1 MMIDSIFHCLDIY
14 VRRNKLQNFRMIF
27 KEIIQ
32 LKTMFQD
39 YLRAGKLESP
49 KEADIRNKT
58 HWILTDLV

>member
-1 MMIDSIFHCLDIY
+1 MMIDSIFQCLDIY

-58 HWILTDLV
+58 HLILTDLV

>member
-1 MMIDSIFHCLDIY
+1 MMIVSIFQCLDFY
-14 VRRNKLQNFRMIF
+14 LRRNKLQNFRMIF